1 MPDAG
6 AVFRYMTKTFSY
18 TSILLASAIF
28 VCAISPVFC
37 QEACTAY
44 TSLTAG
50 RCIHVNSVLIAALLR
65 CSTELL
71 KEHTFLQR
79 SVLYAG
85 SFVVMH
91 VNGSLS
97 NFVY

>member
-1 MPDAG
+1 MH
-6 AVFRYMTKTFSY
+6 VQYMTKTFSY
-18 TSILLASAIF
+18 ILLASAIF
-28 VCAISPVFC
+28 VCAISPAFC

-50 RCIHVNSVLIAALLR
+50 RCIHVNPVLIAALLR

-71 KEHTFLQR
+71 NERSLLQR